1 MNEVTVIIPA
11 YNAEWTVGRAVR
23 SVLASTVP
31 VDVVVVDDGSSDAT
45 AAAAEK
51 AAAECAAE
59 RGSSFRLVRQANAGA
74 YTARVRALAGVETP
88 YFAFVDADDAVEP
101 SMYERLLA
109 FSRANDLDI
118 AQCDV
123 VGAARAAVPQEL
135 FLGESEVREK
145 VVWPRLLRGEGAVSV
160 WDKVYRNRLGGAGFE
175 QSDIMM
181 FDDLAINL
189 QLFVGAERVGY
200 LHEGLYR
207 YDVNPGSSVRN
218 FRLKNVSDLREAIR
232 FRKKFLPRLAGGDCD
247 GGVMAA
253 WVVRNVRNMYLVA
266 CSAPVRDGVSRMEK
280 VRALLDLPEVEKAFA
295 DLGLSFRRR
304 AMRTRA
310 AVALAFAAKRLKA
323 LTGE

>member
-118 AQCDV
+118 AQCDA

-135 FLGESEVREK
+135 FLGEAQVREK
-145 VVWPRLLRGEGAVSV
+145 VVLPRLMRGEGAVSV
-160 WDKVYRNRLGGAGFE
+160 WDKLYRNRLGGAGFE
-175 QSDIMM
+175 PSDIMM
-181 FDDLAINL
+181 FEDLAINL

-207 YDVNPGSSVRN
+207 YDVNPGSAAAGR
-218 FRLKNVSDLREAIR
+218 RGLRR
-232 FRKKFLPRLAGGDCD
+232 RGHGRVGG
-247 GGVMAA
+247 AQ
-253 WVVRNVRNMYLVA
+253 R
-266 CSAPVRDGVSRMEK
+266 PQHVSRRLL
-280 VRALLDLPEVEKAFA
+280 RAGAGRRVA
-295 DLGLSFRRR
+295 DGEG
-304 AMRTRA
+304 ARA
-310 AVALAFAAKRLKA
+310 AGSSRGGEGFRGSGAFVPPTRHAHARGGCARLR
-323 LTGE
+323 GEAPKGIDWRIGQ